1 MIHCLNNIIISLWCI
16 YIYTKIKLCIIKCS
30 SFRFD
35 KRTKNTNRINMHV
48 VIYNVP
54 RRGRV
59 ELGGKHFL
67 FHGNQGYTSQTYDVL
82 LVLFLSLIP
91 PIGILVNSEIIMALI
106 SSVFRTSYKYCC
118 LLNYKG
124 LIASIDFQL
133 PLSLLKL
140 CFLD

>member
-1 MIHCLNNIIISLWCI
+1 
-16 YIYTKIKLCIIKCS
+16 
-30 SFRFD
+30 
-35 KRTKNTNRINMHV
+35 
-48 VIYNVP
+48 
-54 RRGRV
+54 
-59 ELGGKHFL
+59 
-67 FHGNQGYTSQTYDVL
+67 
-82 LVLFLSLIP
+82 LSLIS

-106 SSVFRTSYKYCC
+106 SSVFRAFYKYCC